1 MTSRPLS
8 EIGDQHGVRTE
19 IFSVSS
25 NTQRPIRT
33 IFWTEGAF
41 SGPKVEMTDSRIS
54 TVNPIFNARV
64 PQAVAEEVRIPGFE
78 STVENRSTLSFTKFN
93 GVGQLSAYNVEGR
106 ILVEYLGDVRLGD
119 NIHDFV
125 GYDVVEIKRV
135 PTTHYVTAHLGTE
148 LRPSSSAPAGELPY
162 LPSPVLT
169 TESNYYGT
177 VTEPDGTLAYYAERS
192 TSAANDPDNG
202 EPASFDAYNK
212 VEFYWLQTG
221 DFNIQWPV
229 FLNRYWQRGPQP
241 AGLCPLHGRCRGQCA
256 EHRDCI

>member
-1 MTSRPLS
+1 MARARLRYDAAGTANETIVSDTDRPITPALDYYYSPHAERVFAHQPGQVSITWVTSRPLS
-8 EIGDQHGVRTE
+8 EIGDQHGVKTE

-106 ILVEYLGDVRLGD
+106 ILVEYLGDVRLAD
-119 NIHDFV
+119 NIYEYV

-135 PTTHYVTAHLGTE
+135 PTTHYVTAHLGAE
-148 LRPSSSAPAGELPY
+148 LRPPRRHR
-162 LPSPVLT
+162 PVNCPT
-169 TESNYYGT
+169 C
-177 VTEPDGTLAYYAERS
+177 RR
-192 TSAANDPDNG
+192 
-202 EPASFDAYNK
+202 
-212 VEFYWLQTG
+212 
-221 DFNIQWPV
+221 
-229 FLNRYWQRGPQP
+229 RY
-241 AGLCPLHGRCRGQCA
+241 
-256 EHRDCI
+256 